1 MIITTIE
8 ELRLSAPAHALD
20 SIDGL
25 VGFIDN
31 SEHEFLEEKLGI
43 PLYEALCQ
51 WYDQNLVTRST
62 VEDYQTG
69 YWNRLLLI
77 CQRIVAFD
85 ALGRAAGMQ
94 VVSVNNAGINQMT
107 ADDYKT
113 ADKDSVDTYRQTCQK
128 EAHAALN
135 RLLTMLEQWT
145 KEDGAA
151 TVPGGSPSGSVP
163 NGSPAGMPATV
174 PDGSPSGKTTATV
187 LAGSPSEKT
196 EIVTL
201 WKQSRYYYRSTASLI
216 PTALCLQDY
225 LNIYDSREKF
235 IQMLPDLLFIQE
247 EQIAPAIGEDF
258 FQWLILRSLQG
269 DSIDPLTSRII
280 HRLRKVMAALLVG
293 RTSVIKYSKEQK
305 IQAHDDGVRMLDTA
319 CTYIRNQQPAIL
331 DALEAPVRAAAEAA
345 GEEPTEEALAQARA
359 IFETSPLYVTPPAP
373 APSDA
378 PVPDGSPSV
387 HHCGCDA
394 HDRTDRAAHDRTD
407 RAACWTPPLL

>member
-1 MIITTIE
+1 MIINHIE

-25 VGFIDN
+25 IGFIDN
-31 SEHEFLEEKLGI
+31 SGHEFLEEKLGT

-51 WYDQNLVTRST
+51 WYDQNPVKRTT

-128 EAHAALN
+128 EAHAAVN

-145 KEDGAA
+145 KEDGAV
-151 TVPGGSPSGSVP
+151 TVPSGSPSGP
-163 NGSPAGMPATV
+163 
-174 PDGSPSGKTTATV
+174 TATV

-258 FQWLILRSLQG
+258 LQWLIQTALGGSPADNAATVPAG
-269 DSIDPLTSRII
+269 SPAGESPLVQRII

-293 RTSVIKYSKEQK
+293 RTSVIKYTKEQK

-331 DALEAPVRAAAEAA
+331 AALEAPVRAAAEAA

-359 IFETSPLYVTPPAP
+359 VFETSPLYDAPPCTPLAFSPEHPAP
-373 APSDA
+373 TADQP
-378 PVPDGSPSV
+378 

-394 HDRTDRAAHDRTD
+394 HDRPD